1 MTIGVV
7 ATITIAEGS
16 NAEFEQAFLVLAE
29 QVRANEPGNIFYIPV
44 PFTHLTPPTNN
55 HGWTW
60 ARL

>member
-29 QVRANEPGNIFYIPV
+29 QVRARPEYRECV
-44 PFTHLTPPTNN
+44 M
-55 HGWTW
+55 
-60 ARL
+60 A